1 MKLRT
6 SGKFR
11 ERQAKLRL
19 SKLKVSLNKSIKG
32 RYLGSLSHGIGNKN
46 KNWMKYALDEI
57 CLMKILK
64 IEVENYF

>member
-32 RYLGSLSHGIGNKN
+32 RYLGSLSQGIGKGHLST
-46 KNWMKYALDEI
+46 KTG
-57 CLMKILK
+57 
-64 IEVENYF
+64 